1 MFKGKLFVS
10 AVVAACAIGTATV
23 AAAPAWAADS
33 TPPTVSVATLSPT
46 PPTGQNNWYRGAVTI
61 NLSATDDVGI
71 DRFQYSV
78 NAGASYIDVPVA
90 GAPTAATASAQI
102 TQEGSTG
109 VRYRAVDTSGNISG
123 FRSITARIDTR
134 APAASWPAITA
145 GHVGHAA
152 TLIPTR
158 ADPAPGS
165 GGVAVLDMY
174 LDGAV
179 VYPLPVQTSD
189 LSLGV
194 HTLALHLSDAAGN
207 GSKYTQTFVVT
218 TSFADVGTL
227 IGRFVAAGSV
237 SSDAGAA
244 LQAKLDEAKALAD
257 AGNGK
262 AASQRLNQFVS
273 LANDGIANG
282 HARDTLVG
290 DARYLVDQ
298 LNGRLAPEP
307 ATGLQS
313 EPADG
318 PKVIPD
324 PVLAPLPHNPDADYN
339 VLVFSKTTGFRH
351 DHIPHTVLA
360 IQKLGI
366 EHNFNV
372 DVYDPQLP
380 TVTLPTSPFLNLDT
394 LKQYD
399 TIVFESTVG
408 HPGPLNPVT
417 EQPNFEAYMRQ
428 GGGYVGIHGA
438 ADSFEVGTWPWYGN
452 LVGGFFTN
460 HPNGQNGFGQCGSC
474 IHAEVVTEDD
484 THPATQ
490 HLPARWMTVDELYN
504 FDRHMRADVHT
515 LLSLNEASYQRSLN
529 SGNAA
534 TNPLTLMGGDHPIAW
549 CQNWGGGKAFS
560 QILGHFRTQYYDESF
575 MRIILGGIE
584 TTADRKD
591 ANCSSYRETGML
603 IDTDRSGG
611 LLTATAAD
619 TAGAALDTARDSYLA
634 QDYTTAIPALN
645 AIVELANDEASG
657 DAAART
663 ELARQAR
670 ALREWMQTL
679 NNRGG

>member
-1 MFKGKLFVS
+1 MLGRRVRAS
-10 AVVAACAIGTATV
+10 AAAACAMV
-23 AAAPAWAADS
+23 AVIVPAAPAWAADT
-33 TPPTVSVATLSPT
+33 TPPTVNAATLSPS
-46 PPTGQNNWYRGAVTI
+46 PPTGQNNWYRGAVTL
-61 NLSATDDVGI
+61 NLSASDDVGI
-71 DRFQYSV
+71 DRFQYSL
-78 NAGASYIDVPVA
+78 NGGASYIDVSVE
-90 GAPTAATASAQI
+90 GAPASATASAVI

-109 VRYRAVDTSGNISG
+109 VRYRAVDTSGNISSL
-123 FRSITARIDTR
+123 RTITVRIDTR
-134 APAASWPAITA
+134 APAASWPAIAA

-158 ADPAPGS
+158 TDPAPGS
-165 GGVAVLDMY
+165 GGVAILDMY
-174 LDGAV
+174 LDGAL
-179 VYPLPVQTSD
+179 VYPLPVQTAD

-194 HTLALHLSDAAGN
+194 HTLALHLSDAAAN

-227 IGRFVAAGSV
+227 IGRFVAAGTV
-237 SSDAGAA
+237 SSDIGAA

-257 AGNGK
+257 AGSAK
-262 AASQRLNQFVS
+262 AASQRLNEFVS
-273 LANDGIANG
+273 IANDGIAKG
-282 HARDTLVG
+282 SARGTLVG
-290 DARYLVDQ
+290 DARYLIDQ
-298 LNGRLAPEP
+298 LNGRLDPEP
-307 ATGLQS
+307 ATGLES
-313 EPADG
+313 EPAAG
-318 PKVIPD
+318 PKLIPD
-324 PVLAPLPHNPDADYN
+324 PVLAPLAHNPDADYN

-380 TVTLPTSPFLNLDT
+380 TVTLPTSPFLSLDT

-438 ADSFEVGTWPWYGN
+438 ADSFEAGTWPWYGN

-460 HPNGQNGFGQCGSC
+460 HPGGQSGFGHCGSC
-474 IHAEVVTEDD
+474 IHVEVVTEDN

-490 HLPARWMTVDELYN
+490 HLPERWMTVDELYN
-504 FDRHMRADVHT
+504 FDRHIRGDVHT

-534 TNPLTLMGGDHPIAW
+534 NNPLTLMGGDHPIAW

-560 QILGHFRTQYYDESF
+560 QILGHFRTQYYDDSF
-575 MRIILGGIE
+575 MRVILGGIE
-584 TTADRKD
+584 TTADRKG
-591 ANCSSYRETGML
+591 ANCSSYRETRML
-603 IDTDRSGG
+603 IDDDRAGG
-611 LLTATAAD
+611 LLTAAAAD
-619 TAGAALDTARDSYLA
+619 AAGAALDAARSSYLA
-634 QDYTTAIPALN
+634 EDYNAAIPALN
-645 AIVELANDEASG
+645 SIVDLANDEASG
-657 DAAART
+657 DAAARA

-670 ALREWMQTL
+670 ALREWMQ
-679 NNRGG
+679 NINH

>member
-1 MFKGKLFVS
+1 MPEWRLRAS
-10 AVVAACAIGTATV
+10 ASAACVVMALIV
-23 AAAPAWAADS
+23 PAAPAWAAD
-33 TPPTVSVATLSPT
+33 TTLPTVNPATLSPT
-46 PPTGQNNWYRGAVTI
+46 PPTGQNNWYRGPVTL

-71 DRFQYSV
+71 DKFQYSL
-78 NAGASYIDVPVA
+78 NGGASYIDVPVA
-90 GAPTAATASAQI
+90 GAPTSASASAQI
-102 TQEGSTG
+102 TQEGSTS
-109 VRYRAVDTSGNISG
+109 VRYRAVDTTGNIAT
-123 FRSITARIDTR
+123 FRTITVRIDTR
-134 APAASWPAITA
+134 APAASWPAIAA

-158 ADPAPGS
+158 TDPAPGS
-165 GGVAVLDMY
+165 GGVAILDMY
-174 LDGAV
+174 LDGAL

-194 HTLALHLSDAAGN
+194 HTLALHLSDAAAN
-207 GSKYTQTFVVT
+207 SSKYTQTFVVT

-227 IGRFVAAGSV
+227 IGRFVTAGSI
-237 SSDAGAA
+237 SSDTGAA

-257 AGNGK
+257 AGNAK
-262 AASQRLNQFVS
+262 SARQKLNEFVS
-273 LANDGIANG
+273 IANDGIASG
-282 HARDTLVG
+282 SARDTLVG
-290 DARYLVDQ
+290 DARYLIDQ
-298 LNGRLAPEP
+298 LSDRLPPEP

-313 EPADG
+313 EPAAG
-318 PKVIPD
+318 PPVIPD
-324 PVLAPLPHNPDADYN
+324 PVLAPLAHNPNADYN

-380 TVTLPTSPFLNLDT
+380 TVTLPTSPFLSLDT

-438 ADSFEVGTWPWYGN
+438 ADSFEAGTWPWYGN

-460 HPNGQNGFGQCGSC
+460 HPGGQNGFGQCGSC
-474 IHAEVVTEDD
+474 IHVEVVTEDD
-484 THPATQ
+484 NHPATQ
-490 HLPARWMTVDELYN
+490 HLPERWMTVDELYN

-515 LLSLNEASYQRSLN
+515 LLSLNEATYQRSLN

-560 QILGHFRTQYYDESF
+560 QILGHFRTQYYNDSF
-575 MRIILGGIE
+575 MQIILGGIE

-591 ANCSSYRETGML
+591 ANCSSYRETGLL
-603 IDTDRSGG
+603 IDADRASG
-611 LLTATAAD
+611 LLTADAAD
-619 TAGAALDTARDSYLA
+619 AADAALDTARDSYLA
-634 QDYTTAIPALN
+634 KDYNTAIPALN
-645 AIVELANDEASG
+645 SIVETANDAASG
-657 DAAART
+657 DTAARA

-670 ALREWMQTL
+670 ALREWMQSI
-679 NNRGG
+679 NH

>member
-1 MFKGKLFVS
+1 MPERTLR
-10 AVVAACAIGTATV
+10 AAAVAACATMAMLIP
-23 AAAPAWAADS
+23 AAPSWAAD
-33 TPPTVSVATLSPT
+33 TVPPTVSPATLSPT
-46 PPTGQNNWYRGAVTI
+46 PPTGQNNWYRGAVTL
-61 NLSATDDVGI
+61 NLSGTDDIGI
-71 DRFQYSV
+71 DRFQYSL
-78 NAGASYIDVPVA
+78 NGGASYIDVPVA
-90 GAPTAATASAQI
+90 GAPTSATASAQI
-102 TQEGSTG
+102 SQEGATS
-109 VRYRAVDTSGNISG
+109 VRYRAVDTSGNIGS
-123 FRSITARIDTR
+123 FRSITVRVDTR
-134 APAASWPAITA
+134 APAASWPAIAA

-158 ADPAPGS
+158 TDPAPGS
-165 GGVAVLDMY
+165 GGVAILNMH
-174 LDGAV
+174 LDGAL

-194 HTLALHLSDAAGN
+194 HTLAVHLSDAAGN
-207 GSKYTQTFVVT
+207 GSRYTQTFVVV
-218 TSFADVGTL
+218 TSFADVATL
-227 IGRFVAAGSV
+227 IGRFTTAGSV
-237 SSDAGAA
+237 GADVGA
-244 LQAKLDEAKALAD
+244 TLQAKLDEAKALAD
-257 AGNGK
+257 AGSAK
-262 AASQRLNQFVS
+262 AAAQKLNDFVS
-273 LANDGIANG
+273 IANDGIAKG
-282 HARDTLVG
+282 SARDTLVG
-290 DARYLVDQ
+290 DARYLIDQ
-298 LNGRLAPEP
+298 LRGRLAPEP

-313 EPADG
+313 EPAAG
-318 PKVIPD
+318 PPVIPD

-366 EHNFNV
+366 ENNFNV

-380 TVTLPTSPFLNLDT
+380 TATLPTSPFLSLDT

-438 ADSFEVGTWPWYGN
+438 ADSFEIGTWPWYGD

-460 HPNGQNGFGQCGSC
+460 HPGGQNGFGQCGSC
-474 IHAEVVTEDD
+474 IHVEVVTEDD
-484 THPATQ
+484 THPATE
-490 HLPARWMTVDELYN
+490 HLPERWMTVDELYN

-515 LLSLNEASYQRSLN
+515 LLSLNEATYQRSLN

-560 QILGHFRTQYYDESF
+560 QILGHFRTQYYDDSF

-591 ANCSSYRETGML
+591 ANCSSYRETARL
-603 IDTDRSGG
+603 IASDRAGA
-611 LLTATAAD
+611 LLTPEAAD
-619 TAGAALDTARDSYLA
+619 AAGAALTSARDSYLA
-634 QDYTTAIPALN
+634 KDYNAAIPALN
-645 AIVELANDEASG
+645 SIVELANDEASG
-657 DAAART
+657 DAAARA
-663 ELARQAR
+663 ELAGQAR
-670 ALREWMQTL
+670 ALREWMQ
-679 NNRGG
+679 NINR

>member
-1 MFKGKLFVS
+1 MLRTLCIS
-10 AVVAACAIGTATV
+10 VVAAVLIP
-23 AAAPAWAADS
+23 AAPSWAADT
-33 TPPTVSVATLSPT
+33 TPPAVGVATLSPAV
-46 PPTGQNNWYRGAVTI
+46 PTGQNSWYRGPVTL

-71 DRFQYSV
+71 DRFQYSL
-78 NAGASYIDVPVA
+78 NGGASYIDVPVT
-90 GAPTAATASAQI
+90 GAPTSATASAVI
-102 TQEGSTG
+102 AQEGSTA
-109 VRYRAVDTSGNISG
+109 VRYRAVDTTGNIAS
-123 FRSITARIDTR
+123 FRSITVRIDTR

-158 ADPAPGS
+158 TDPAPGS
-165 GGVAVLDMY
+165 GGVAVLNMY
-174 LDGAV
+174 LDGALV
-179 VYPLPVQTSD
+179 FPLPVQTSD

-194 HTLALHLSDAAGN
+194 HTLAVHLSDAAAN

-227 IGRFVAAGSV
+227 LGRFVTAGSV
-237 SSDAGAA
+237 SAEVGAA
-244 LQAKLDEAKALAD
+244 LQAKLDEAKAQAD
-257 AGNGK
+257 AGAAK
-262 AASQRLNQFVS
+262 RASQVLNEFVS
-273 LANDGIANG
+273 IANDGIAKG
-282 HARDTLVG
+282 PARDTLVA
-290 DARYLVDQ
+290 DARYLIDQ

-307 ATGLQS
+307 ATGLAS

-324 PVLAPLPHNPDADYN
+324 PVLAPLPHNSSADYN

-366 EHNFNV
+366 AHNFNV

-380 TVTLPTSPFLNLDT
+380 TVTLPTSPFLSLDA

-484 THPATQ
+484 THPATA

-560 QILGHFRTQYYDESF
+560 QILGHFRTQYYDDSF

-591 ANCSSYRETGML
+591 ANCSSYRETGLL
-603 IDTDRSGG
+603 IDADRAGG
-611 LLTATAAD
+611 LLTADAAD
-619 TAGAALDTARDSYLA
+619 AAGTALDTARDSYLA
-634 QDYTTAIPALN
+634 KGYNAAIPALN
-645 AIVELANDEASG
+645 SIVDLANDEASG
-657 DAAART
+657 DPAARA
-663 ELARQAR
+663 ELGRQAR
-670 ALREWMQTL
+670 ALREWMQNI
-679 NNRGG
+679 NN

>member
-1 MFKGKLFVS
+1 MLGRRVRAS
-10 AVVAACAIGTATV
+10 AAAACAMV
-23 AAAPAWAADS
+23 AVIVPAAPAWAADT
-33 TPPTVSVATLSPT
+33 TPPTVNAATLSPS
-46 PPTGQNNWYRGAVTI
+46 PPTGQNNWYRGAVTL
-61 NLSATDDVGI
+61 NLSASDDVGI
-71 DRFQYSV
+71 DRFQYSL
-78 NAGASYIDVPVA
+78 NGGASYIDVPVE
-90 GAPTAATASAQI
+90 GAPASATASAVI

-109 VRYRAVDTSGNISG
+109 VRYRAVDTSGNISSL
-123 FRSITARIDTR
+123 RTITVRIDTR
-134 APAASWPAITA
+134 APAASWPAIAA

-158 ADPAPGS
+158 TDPAPGS
-165 GGVAVLDMY
+165 GGVAILDMY
-174 LDGAV
+174 LDGAL
-179 VYPLPVQTSD
+179 VYPLPVQTAD

-194 HTLALHLSDAAGN
+194 HTLALHLSDAAAN

-227 IGRFVAAGSV
+227 IGRFVAAGTV
-237 SSDAGAA
+237 SSDIGAA

-257 AGNGK
+257 AGSAK
-262 AASQRLNQFVS
+262 AASQRLNEFVS
-273 LANDGIANG
+273 IANDGIAKG
-282 HARDTLVG
+282 SARGTLVG
-290 DARYLVDQ
+290 DARYLIDQ
-298 LNGRLAPEP
+298 LNGRLDPEP
-307 ATGLQS
+307 ATGLES
-313 EPADG
+313 EPAAG
-318 PKVIPD
+318 PKLIPD
-324 PVLAPLPHNPDADYN
+324 PVLAPLAHNPDADYN

-380 TVTLPTSPFLNLDT
+380 TVTLPTSPFLSLDT

-438 ADSFEVGTWPWYGN
+438 ADSFEAGTWPWYGN

-460 HPNGQNGFGQCGSC
+460 HPGGQSGFGHCGSC
-474 IHAEVVTEDD
+474 IHVEVVTEDN

-490 HLPARWMTVDELYN
+490 HLPERWMTVDELYN
-504 FDRHMRADVHT
+504 FDRHIRGDVHT

-534 TNPLTLMGGDHPIAW
+534 NNPLTLMGGDHPIAW

-560 QILGHFRTQYYDESF
+560 QILGHFRTQYYDDSF
-575 MRIILGGIE
+575 MRVILGGIE
-584 TTADRKD
+584 TTADRKG
-591 ANCSSYRETGML
+591 ANCSSYRETRML
-603 IDTDRSGG
+603 IDDDRAGG
-611 LLTATAAD
+611 LLTAAAAD
-619 TAGAALDTARDSYLA
+619 AAGAALDAARSSYLA
-634 QDYTTAIPALN
+634 EDYNAAIPALN
-645 AIVELANDEASG
+645 SIVDLANDEASG
-657 DAAART
+657 DAAARA

-670 ALREWMQTL
+670 ALREWMQ
-679 NNRGG
+679 NINH